1 MNSKKFILAIVVG
14 LLVNALSYAD
24 HFNPANTWVVCHK
37 NASMGDLQTQ
47 DTTQVL
53 LRKLSGN
60 DYLMSYS
67 VLKKDYYSYFGKW
80 TSLVP
85 AKVSLN
91 PIQFKDEAGKILFQ
105 SNGADGIIFNKS
117 TQRKN
122 VLRCEITTEAKMLE
136 QAKHDRVG
144 MDPRPNQEIRKLLT
158 AE

>member
-1 MNSKKFILAIVVG
+1 MSVVLG
-14 LLVNALSYAD
+14 LLVNTLSYAET
-24 HFNPANTWVVCHK
+24 FQAFNTWVVCHK
-37 NASMGDLQTQ
+37 NVSMGNLKPQ

-53 LRKLSGN
+53 LRKISGN

-91 PIQFKDEAGKILFQ
+91 PIQFKDEVGKIAFQ
-105 SNGADGIIFNKS
+105 NNGADGIVFNKS
-117 TQRKN
+117 TQRQN
-122 VLRCEITTEAKMLE
+122 VLHCEITNEAKMLE
-136 QAKHDRVG
+136 QAKHDRIG
-144 MDPRPNQEIRKLLT
+144 MDPRLNQEIRKLLM